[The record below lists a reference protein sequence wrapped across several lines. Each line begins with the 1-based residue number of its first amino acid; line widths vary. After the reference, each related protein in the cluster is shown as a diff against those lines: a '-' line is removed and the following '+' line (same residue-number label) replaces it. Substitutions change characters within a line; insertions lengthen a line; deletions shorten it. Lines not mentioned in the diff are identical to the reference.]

1 MLPINRTTITIAI
14 LVILLAAIGI
24 QTVRASRYKIKA
36 TLAENERDQAVVFAT
51 DTKKEVEV
59 YRNKVGMVVT
69 KSEQLELS
77 LANVERL
84 RDTERL
90 QFLKQFGK
98 LKKDLRNL
106 EAAGTFDWLVE
117 EDSIQMVE
125 TFEPCPDSIKVFTY
139 KLKDAYNDIEAKVI
153 DTPRFDIR
161 VPINYIDYWDRKWFL
176 GKKKWYRETT
186 SPNKLIRLEAQESF
200 VVSKKKRKN

>member
-1 MLPINRTTITIAI
+1 MLPINRTTITIGV

-51 DTKKEVEV
+51 DTKKEVEI
-59 YRNKVGMVVT
+59 YRNKVGVVVT

-84 RDTERL
+84 RETDRL
-90 QFLKQFGK
+90 QFLKQFDK

-117 EDSIQMVE
+117 EDSIPMVE
-125 TFEPCPDSIKVFTY
+125 SFELCPDSIRVFTF

-161 VPINYIDYWDRKWFL
+161 VPINYVDYWDRKWFL

-200 VVSKKKRKN
+200 VVSKKKKR

>member
-1 MLPINRTTITIAI
+1 MLPINRTTLTIAI

-51 DTKKEVEV
+51 DTKKEVEI
-59 YRNKVGMVVT
+59 YRNKVGVVVT

-90 QFLKQFGK
+90 QFLKQFDK

-117 EDSIQMVE
+117 EDSIPMVE
-125 TFEPCPDSIKVFTY
+125 SFEPCPDSIRIFTY
-139 KLKDAYNDIEAKVI
+139 RLKDQYNDIEAKVI

-161 VPINYIDYWDRKWFL
+161 VPINYIDYWERKWFL

-200 VVSKKKRKN
+200 VVSKRKKR

>member
-1 MLPINRTTITIAI
+1 MLPINRTTLTIAI

-24 QTVRASRYKIKA
+24 QQVMISKFKIRA

-59 YRNKVGMVVT
+59 YRNKVGVVVT

-84 RDTERL
+84 RETDRL
-90 QFLKQFGK
+90 QFLKQFDR

-117 EDSIQMVE
+117 EDSIPMVE
-125 TFEPCPDSIKVFTY
+125 TFVPCPDSIRIFTY
-139 KLKDAYNDIEAKVI
+139 RLKDQYNDIEAKVV

-161 VPINYIDYWDRKWFL
+161 VPINYVDYWERKWFL

-200 VVSKKKRKN
+200 VVSKRKKR

>member
-24 QTVRASRYKIKA
+24 QTIRASRYKIKA

-51 DTKKEVEV
+51 DTKKEVEI

-90 QFLKQFGK
+90 QFLKQFDK

-106 EAAGTFDWLVE
+106 EAAGSFDWLVE
-117 EDSIQMVE
+117 EDSIPMVE
-125 TFEPCPDSIKVFTY
+125 SFVPCPDSIRVFTY
-139 KLKDAYNDIEAKVI
+139 RLKDQYNDIEAKVI

-161 VPINYIDYWDRKWFL
+161 VPINYIDYWERKWFL
-176 GKKKWYRETT
+176 GRKKWYRETT

-200 VVSKKKRKN
+200 VVSKKKKR

>member
-1 MLPINRTTITIAI
+1 MLPINRTTLTIAI

-51 DTKKEVEV
+51 DTKKEVEI
-59 YRNKVGMVVT
+59 YRNKVGVVVT

-84 RDTERL
+84 RETDRL
-90 QFLKQFGK
+90 QFLKQFDR

-117 EDSIQMVE
+117 EDSIPMVE
-125 TFEPCPDSIKVFTY
+125 SFEPCPDSIKVFTF
-139 KLKDAYNDIEAKVI
+139 KLKDQYNDIEAKVI

-161 VPINYIDYWDRKWFL
+161 VPINYIDYWERKWFL

-200 VVSKKKRKN
+200 VVSKRKKR